1 MQREE
6 DKNKIMG
13 KKQSGSVLA
22 YALVIMSVVMII
34 LVSILGYISSQLKF
48 SFNRVE
54 KEKAFQSAEAGI
66 YYYRW
71 YLAHETSGQLPA
83 VINAFLQTGGPMG
96 FNPAEVTYE
105 DIGKYQLVITP
116 PTAGSTIINV
126 ESTGWS
132 NKVPDMKRTVKARF
146 RRPSWSEY
154 AVLADEFMR
163 FGEGTEVY
171 GKIHSNGGIRF
182 DGLVHNVVSSLLPSV
197 NDPDHIGV
205 NEFGVHT
212 HVRVLP
218 LTGVS
223 STILATEQ
231 ATVSPVTLR
240 PDIFEAGRQFPV
252 ADVSFAGV
260 LSDLDVMRDAACVF
274 DNNVP
279 PNCTVINNCS
289 ATGCYFDNSG
299 VGRQII
305 LKANGTYDIYDVRS
319 FNSYSAIT
327 SYFGKR
333 ANGNPC
339 IPSVIAGMPN
349 KCFDTANCFCN
360 RATYHI
366 INGGVIFVED
376 NVWLDAN
383 PSGGGY
389 EKLDKSYQDGALIDS
404 EAKLTVVAGGT
415 DSKVF
420 VGGSNLEY
428 ARSDG
433 SNILGVVGQ
442 KDVEVIKN
450 SLDNLTITGALLAQN
465 GRVGRIHYYGDHK
478 NSITVNGSIATK
490 MRYGFAYTD
499 GTGYDIR
506 NLNFDNNLLY
516 YPPPYFPTGTEYAI
530 DLWEEL

>member
-1 MQREE
+1 M
-6 DKNKIMG
+6 
-13 KKQSGSVLA
+13 
-22 YALVIMSVVMII
+22 
-34 LVSILGYISSQLKF
+34 
-48 SFNRVE
+48 
-54 KEKAFQSAEAGI
+54 
-66 YYYRW
+66 
-71 YLAHETSGQLPA
+71 
-83 VINAFLQTGGPMG
+83 
-96 FNPAEVTYE
+96 
-105 DIGKYQLVITP
+105 
-116 PTAGSTIINV
+116 
-126 ESTGWS
+126 
-132 NKVPDMKRTVKARF
+132 
-146 RRPSWSEY
+146 
-154 AVLADEFMR
+154 
-163 FGEGTEVY
+163 
-171 GKIHSNGGIRF
+171 
-182 DGLVHNVVSSLLPSV
+182 
-197 NDPDHIGV
+197 
-205 NEFGVHT
+205 
-212 HVRVLP
+212 
-218 LTGVS
+218 
-223 STILATEQ
+223 
-231 ATVSPVTLR
+231 
-240 PDIFEAGRQFPV
+240 
-252 ADVSFAGV
+252 
-260 LSDLDVMRDAACVF
+260 
-274 DNNVP
+274 P

-360 RATYHI
+360 RATYNI
-366 INGGVIFVED
+366 INGGVIFVEN

-389 EKLDKSYQDGALIDS
+389 EKFDESYQDGTLIDS
-404 EAKLTVVAGGT
+404 EAKVTVVAGGT

-499 GTGYDIR
+499 GTGYDTR